1 MKASYLNDSALED
14 VDRAVRPVSFDD
26 FSGQSKVLGNLRVF
40 VESARLRGEPLDH
53 ILFHGPPGLGKTT
66 LANIV
71 ARELGVNLQISSGPV
86 IEKAGDLAGI
96 LSNLGSGDVFFIDE
110 IHRLSPSVEEFLYSA
125 MEDFTID
132 ILLDK
137 GAAARSVKIEL
148 NPFTLIGATTRAG
161 LLTSPLRARFGISCL
176 LEYYDSKTLKGIIK
190 RSSALQSIQITDSAA
205 LRIAQ
210 CSRGTPRVANSLL
223 RRVRD
228 FALVQG
234 NGIVDDEITSY
245 AFTALNID
253 ALGLDA
259 MDRKILS
266 TLISKFSGGPV
277 GLNTLSTA
285 LGEDPGTIEDVYE
298 PYLIMQGLLNRTPR
312 GRQVTA
318 LSYKHLGLEPS
329 SPTSL
334 F

>member
-86 IEKAGDLAGI
+86 IVKAGDLAGI